1 MGVYAKNR
9 LKLMLETVIN
19 SYYRGTTQFD
29 ELSTLS
35 CTNIHAEMITGSVPV
50 TPTDLIVKTMLYTI
64 KHFGSPSKGHSTN
77 PSILQSHHLQLSE
90 ISGKVYSSFSS
101 VLKHC

>member
-19 SYYRGTTQFD
+19 SYYRGTTQFG

-35 CTNIHAEMITGSVPV
+35 CTNIHAEMITGSVPG
-50 TPTDLIVKTMLYTI
+50 DAY
-64 KHFGSPSKGHSTN
+64 
-77 PSILQSHHLQLSE
+77 
-90 ISGKVYSSFSS
+90 
-101 VLKHC
+101 

>member
-1 MGVYAKNR
+1 MSWPQIKFALTIFHHVGVYAKNR

-35 CTNIHAEMITGSVPV
+35 CTNIHAEMITGSVPG
-50 TPTDLIVKTMLYTI
+50 DAY
-64 KHFGSPSKGHSTN
+64 
-77 PSILQSHHLQLSE
+77 
-90 ISGKVYSSFSS
+90 
-101 VLKHC
+101 

>member
-1 MGVYAKNR
+1 MNFTLTTFHHVDVYAKNR

-35 CTNIHAEMITGSVPV
+35 CTNIHAEMITGSVPG
-50 TPTDLIVKTMLYTI
+50 DAY
-64 KHFGSPSKGHSTN
+64 
-77 PSILQSHHLQLSE
+77 
-90 ISGKVYSSFSS
+90 
-101 VLKHC
+101 